1 MDNKNYTYKTPV
13 FKNNKYIS
21 YVDNSSKIFLNDIKI
36 KSINKLIDDKGYLL
50 KIFIPNINDKAVN
63 EIMDY
68 DLTAIS
74 TVTKNIGEWFNK
86 DLTEEDVLEMY
97 KISFCEQTST
107 LSVILSSNKFTKYN
121 INNNELNDNS
131 DIINIIKNNKSL
143 KKYIISVEIQN
154 TGLYFLSDNCFNKW
168 LVKSINL
175 TDIETEENIY
185 DRREVEES
193 LLENVTNIVYIIDNK
208 IKDYTR
214 NKEDINNL
222 YDKIINTKNNKSW
235 IELINKL
242 NILLKN
248 Y

>member
-1 MDNKNYTYKTPV
+1 MDNKDLIYKTPV

-36 KSINKLIDDKGYLL
+36 KSINKLIDDKGYHL
-50 KIFIPNINDKAVN
+50 KIFIPYINENSINEIINYDLIAVN
-63 EIMDY
+63 TI
-68 DLTAIS
+68 TR
-74 TVTKNIGEWFNK
+74 NIGEWFK
-86 DLTEEDVLEMY
+86 TDLTEENVLNMY
-97 KISFCEQTST
+97 RNSLCKQTST

-131 DIINIIKNNKSL
+131 GIIDIIKSNKNL

-154 TGLYFLSDNCFNKW
+154 TGLYILSDYCYNKW
-168 LVKSINL
+168 IIKSINL

-185 DRREVEES
+185 DKHDIEES
-193 LLENVTNIVYIIDNK
+193 LLENITNVVHIIDGK
-208 IKDYTR
+208 IKDYTK
-214 NKEDINNL
+214 NKDDINKL
-222 YDKIINTKNNKSW
+222 YQEIINTKNNKLW